1 MLQTPYWRVVLD
13 ASDQC
18 YLGRMYITARRHVEH
33 EEELSFEEWLDLRHV
48 KRRIAKMAKK
58 GLKATHITSALL
70 MNNAYRAQDPRP
82 HVHYHVRPRYSKPQT
97 VGGEVFVDLDF
108 GEHHRRD
115 TPREVSPET
124 LQEIKRLLLA
134 VENREG

>member
-1 MLQTPYWRVVLD
+1 MAGLAARQT
-13 ASDQC
+13 
-18 YLGRMYITARRHVEH
+18 
-33 EEELSFEEWLDLRHV
+33 
-48 KRRIAKMAKK
+48 
-58 GLKATHITSALL
+58 
-70 MNNAYRAQDPRP
+70 AYRQDGQEGSQGDSHHVGTAHEQRLRVQDPRP

-134 VENREG
+134 VENRED